1 MFYLADSTR
10 FAFIGNSCSQPLVAI
25 IKQYSMDKLFTV
37 ILLLNISIALGQS
50 KLETYRFSKDILSQ
64 IDKDTVAWKY
74 QIGATE
80 LSFSGYYREVLQVWD
95 KNGVRKPKITV
106 EDS

>member
-1 MFYLADSTR
+1 
-10 FAFIGNSCSQPLVAI
+10 
-25 IKQYSMDKLFTV
+25 MDKLFTV
-37 ILLLNISIALGQS
+37 ILLLNISIAFGQS
-50 KLETYRFSKDILSQ
+50 TLETYRFSKDILSQ

-95 KNGVRKPKITV
+95 KNGVRKPKITL
-106 EDS
+106 EDSLYFTSSKK